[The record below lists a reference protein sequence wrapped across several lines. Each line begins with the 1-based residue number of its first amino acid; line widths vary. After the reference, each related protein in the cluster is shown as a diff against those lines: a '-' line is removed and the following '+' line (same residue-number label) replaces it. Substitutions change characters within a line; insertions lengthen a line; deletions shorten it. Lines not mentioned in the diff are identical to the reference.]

1 MFVWMRSHMRKLM
14 LVVTILTI
22 TAFIFLYNTTE
33 LDQLSAGNFARIY
46 GKDLTLEQVQ
56 REARTYNLALALG
69 LTDYVGTLDG
79 FSSESD
85 PGSFVFNTMIIQHEA
100 RALGIVPTDAEIAEA
115 IAALPAF
122 QSSGAFDQTK
132 YQQFNLN
139 FLAPNGLTQVELEEV
154 VRGSL
159 QLERITALLE
169 SAPTTSEA
177 EVTYNARLFQPV
189 TGAAVVFQRQKYFD
203 QTKASDA
210 DVQTYYEANQF
221 RLMTPELRTAR
232 IVTFSLPESDAALTD
247 KARVDALQTVANA
260 SAAFADAAVEKP
272 FVEAAKE
279 AGVKVETTLPFD
291 LSGRVVLPAGTEET
305 ATDLGGAVVAKI
317 APTAFSLAE
326 SSPVSGSLQDG
337 DSFHV
342 IELASVVPTR
352 EKTFDEAK
360 PEIVADL
367 RNVEAETLLES
378 GAKQAVGQIRTELE
392 AGKSLA
398 DAVAAVPMAELKPM
412 VDVAPTSEMATPEE
426 REFADDTLQLTD
438 GEMSGVV
445 VRPWGAYAVYLEKR
459 APLDETKFAENREPM
474 TDFISD
480 RKGGIL
486 LYEWLTEAAERSGLR
501 FSGAGEDS

>member
-56 REARTYNLALALG
+56 REVRTYNLALALG
-69 LTDYVGTLDG
+69 LTDFVGTLDG
-79 FSSESD
+79 FSNESD
-85 PGSFVFNTMIIQHEA
+85 PGAFVFNTMIIRHEA
-100 RALGIVPTDAEIAEA
+100 KTLGISPTDAEIAEA

-122 QSSGAFDQTK
+122 QTNGAFDQTK

-159 QLERITALLE
+159 QLERITAMLE

-177 EVTYNARLFQPV
+177 EVAYNARLFQSIN
-189 TGAAVVFQRQKYFD
+189 GAAVVFQRQKYFD
-203 QTKASDA
+203 QTSASDEE
-210 DVQTYYEANQF
+210 VQTYYDANQF

-232 IVTFSLPESDAALTD
+232 VVTFSLPESDAGLAE
-247 KARVDALQTVANA
+247 KARVDALQKVADA

-272 FVEAAKE
+272 FEEAAKA

-291 LSGRVVLPAGTEET
+291 LSGRVSAPEGVEATE
-305 ATDLGGAVVAKI
+305 TDLGGALVAKI
-317 APTAFSLAE
+317 APTAFSLSE

-342 IELASVVPTR
+342 IELASVVPAR
-352 EKTFDEAK
+352 EKTIDEARA
-360 PEIVADL
+360 EIVADL
-367 RNVEAETLLES
+367 RNVEAEALLEN
-378 GAKQAVGQIRTELE
+378 GADEAIDQIRTELK

-398 DAVAAVPMAELKPM
+398 DAVAAVPMAELKPIA
-412 VDVAPTSEMATPEE
+412 DVAPTSETATPEE
-426 REFADDTLQLTD
+426 RDFADDTLQLKD

-459 APLDETKFAENREPM
+459 APLDEAKFAENRGPM
-474 TDFISD
+474 TDFISG

-486 LYEWLTEAAERSGLR
+486 LYEWLEAATERSGLR
-501 FSGAGEDS
+501 FSGGDES